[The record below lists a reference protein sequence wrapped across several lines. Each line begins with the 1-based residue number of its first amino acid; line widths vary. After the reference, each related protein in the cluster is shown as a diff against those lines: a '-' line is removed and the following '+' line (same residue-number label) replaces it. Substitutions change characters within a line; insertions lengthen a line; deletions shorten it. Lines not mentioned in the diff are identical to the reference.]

1 LEYNFEIHNFIIKN
15 KTISMEAVTQ
25 QQSPQVAEKETKIK
39 AILTTHGLSQAEFC
53 RLIHEKTE
61 HYCSYHNMNL
71 IYKGKYKSS
80 VSLVR
85 ARAFVQTL
93 NDEFNT
99 NYKIDDLF
107 D

>member
-1 LEYNFEIHNFIIKN
+1 
-15 KTISMEAVTQ
+15 MEAVTQ
-25 QQSPQVAEKETKIK
+25 QPTAEVSSEKTTKIK
-39 AILTTHGLSQAEFC
+39 SILDKHELTQAEFC
-53 RLIHEKTE
+53 RLIHEKTG

-71 IYKGKYKSS
+71 IYKGRYKSS
-80 VSLVR
+80 VSLTR

-93 NDEFNT
+93 NEEFNT

>member
-1 LEYNFEIHNFIIKN
+1 MNTE
-15 KTISMEAVTQ
+15 SVTQ
-25 QQSPQVAEKETKIK
+25 PQQMQEVAEKETKIK
-39 AILTTHGLSQAEFC
+39 SILDKHDLTQAEFC
-53 RLIHEKTE
+53 RLIHEKTG

-80 VSLVR
+80 VSLTR

>member
-1 LEYNFEIHNFIIKN
+1 
-15 KTISMEAVTQ
+15 MEAVTQ
-25 QQSPQVAEKETKIK
+25 QPIPQVSSEKMTKIK
-39 AILTTHGLSQAEFC
+39 SILDKHELTQAEFC

-71 IYKGKYKSS
+71 IYKGRYKSS
-80 VSLVR
+80 VSLTR

-93 NDEFNT
+93 NEEFNT